1 MKGSLGTNEVLMF
14 GFGCAWLVLLL
25 GTIVILPHEEL
36 TVKRKLAM
44 GGLYFLVAY
53 AFVWFLPKITRAFE
67 GENA

>member
-1 MKGSLGTNEVLMF
+1 MKGSLGTKEALAF

-36 TVKRKLAM
+36 TIKRKLAM

-53 AFVWFLPKITRAFE
+53 AFVCFLPKITKAFE
-67 GENA
+67 GGEA